1 MRSPFRSTAV
11 CAWSVCVLVWILLVF
26 QEYVSIYDVLKAS
39 KCTRGLIV
47 LASMAVSVR
56 VSVFRSRFN
65 VLTIQEL
72 MARARGKL
80 GQQLW

>member
-1 MRSPFRSTAV
+1 MCMIGMRDRV
-11 CAWSVCVLVWILLVF
+11 DSVCVPRVCVLLT
-26 QEYVSIYDVLKAS
+26 YS
-39 KCTRGLIV
+39 KQVHERIV

-80 GQQLW
+80 GQLLR